1 MSGIHAPT
9 DTVHETSSSAPTDA
23 EVLQQFRIIVGSV
36 RRHFRMI
43 EESCGISGAQVW
55 MLREIAEQ
63 PGIGVTD
70 LALRLSIHQTTCSQ
84 LAEKLVARRLI
95 EKRRD
100 AQDQRRVGLSITLAG
115 LHVLEGAPHP
125 IEGVLPAAIGALS
138 AAEKSQLSESLSR
151 LITHLAVS
159 DQESAGRPLAQLVDV
174 SSGHS

>member
-1 MSGIHAPT
+1 
-9 DTVHETSSSAPTDA
+9 
-23 EVLQQFRIIVGSV
+23 
-36 RRHFRMI
+36 MI

-63 PGIGVTD
+63 SGIGITE
-70 LALRLSIHQTTCSQ
+70 LAQRLAIHQTTCSQ

-100 AQDQRRVGLSITLAG
+100 ADDQRRVGLSITLAG
-115 LHVLEGAPHP
+115 LHVLDGAPHP

-138 AAEKSQLSESLSR
+138 VRDKSLLSEGLAR
-151 LITHLAVS
+151 LITHLAVA

-174 SSGHS
+174 SNVNP